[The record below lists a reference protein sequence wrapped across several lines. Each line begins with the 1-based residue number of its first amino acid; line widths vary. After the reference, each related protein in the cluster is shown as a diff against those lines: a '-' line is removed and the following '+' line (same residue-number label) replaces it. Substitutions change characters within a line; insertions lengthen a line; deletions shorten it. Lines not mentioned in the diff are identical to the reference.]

1 MTTYRDIYSYISE
14 KYPRTLSSSWDND
27 GLMVCPNID
36 KEAKKVLI
44 SLDVT
49 AKVAEYAKENGF
61 DLILSHHPLV
71 FKPIRQL
78 SCESPNSEVATNL
91 FSSGISV
98 MSFHTRYDAGEGGM
112 NDVLAEKLG
121 LRVTGSFGP
130 EGDVQGRLCELD
142 KTIPFTSLCN
152 MVKDRLGSPNM
163 FVVPWKKEVK
173 KVAILG
179 GGGGSYIES
188 AARAGADAFITG
200 SVSYNSLLDADQIG
214 ISVIA
219 AGHYY
224 TEVVF
229 CDAMTKLLACKFPGM
244 KTEISPIGCEVI
256 YV

>member
-1 MTTYRDIYSYISE
+1 MTTYRDIYSFISE
-14 KYPRTLSSSWDND
+14 KFPRTLSSSWDND

-78 SCESPNSEVATNL
+78 SCESPNSKIATNL
-91 FSSGISV
+91 FASGISV
-98 MSFHTRYDAGEGGM
+98 MSFHTRFDAGEGGM
-112 NDVLAEKLG
+112 NDVLSAKLG
-121 LRVTGSFGP
+121 LKVVGKFG
-130 EGDVQGRLCELD
+130 EDGDDLGRICELD
-142 KTIPFTSLCN
+142 KTIPFSSLCN
-152 MVKDRLGSPNM
+152 LVKDKLGTPNL
-163 FVVPWKKEVK
+163 FAVPWKKEIK

-188 AARAGADAFITG
+188 AAKAGADALITG
-200 SVSYNSLLDADQIG
+200 SVSYNALLDADQIG

-224 TEVVF
+224 TEEVF
-229 CDAMTKLLACKFPGM
+229 CDAMKELLQAHFSDIKI
-244 KTEISPIGCEVI
+244 EISPVGCEVI
-256 YV
+256 YI

>member
-14 KYPRTLSSSWDND
+14 KFPRTLSSSWDND

-78 SCESPNSEVATNL
+78 SCESPNSEVATSL

-121 LRVTGSFGP
+121 LKVTGSFGP
-130 EGDVQGRLCELD
+130 EGDVLGRMCELD
-142 KTIPFTSLCN
+142 KPIPFTSLCN

-200 SVSYNSLLDADQIG
+200 SVSYNSLLDADQMN

-229 CDAMTKLLACKFPGM
+229 CDAMTKLLSAKFPGL

>member
-49 AKVAEYAKENGF
+49 TKVAEYAKENGF

-91 FSSGISV
+91 FSSGVSV

-121 LRVTGSFGP
+121 LKVTGSFGP

-229 CDAMTKLLACKFPGM
+229 CNAMTKLLAYRFPGL